1 MVALSP
7 SRKYLMQLKIVIQDM
22 QMILM
27 IVHRNL
33 KRGPSFMLPQNKKTL
48 IQITVKLHHLLLN
61 IMEK

>member
-27 IVHRNL
+27 IVHWNL
-33 KRGPSFMLPQNKKTL
+33 KRGPSFMLSQNKKTL
-48 IQITVKLHHLLLN
+48 IQIMVKLHHLLLN